1 MKKIGPSFASELLS
15 LGLTEEVSW
24 NEEGGLVFNEDISQ
38 EDKDLIIAA
47 LEAHDPSLPAPLSVP
62 RQVSRFQGRE
72 AMHQTAHGDG
82 SLFEAAEDLLAQPST
97 PAHYKRAWGDMQVFS
112 RDSEML
118 EAIATSLGLDSKQI
132 DELFVLAAGIVA

>member
-1 MKKIGPSFASELLS
+1 MKKIGPSFASELLA
-15 LGLTEEVSW
+15 LGLTEGVSW
-24 NEEGGLVFNEDISQ
+24 SEKGDLVFIDSLSTTKRNKI
-38 EDKDLIIAA
+38 KAA
-47 LEAHDPSLPAPLSVP
+47 LEAHDPSLPAPPSVP

-82 SLFEAAEDLLAQPST
+82 SLFEAAEALLAQPST
-97 PAHYKRAWGDMQVFS
+97 PAHYKRAWDDMQVFS

-118 EAIATSLGLDSKQI
+118 SAIATSLGLDSKQI